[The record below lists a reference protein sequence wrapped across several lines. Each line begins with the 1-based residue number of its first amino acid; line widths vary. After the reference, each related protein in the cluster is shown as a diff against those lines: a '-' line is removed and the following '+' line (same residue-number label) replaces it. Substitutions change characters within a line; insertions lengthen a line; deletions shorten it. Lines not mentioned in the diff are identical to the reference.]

1 MVGTSKIL
9 TVSYGTFS
17 CTLEGFDDSFE
28 MMKAISE
35 YFRDLAADDRY
46 FGAEPPKLDGEMLA
60 QLAAR
65 RSAIAIAAEQSGD
78 RVVLRPAPAPAPAA
92 AAPQLQMPVPQP
104 QQAAQPAPSA
114 QPAAKAPADD
124 NSIAARLQ
132 RIRSVVAG
140 ADTAAQDFSE
150 DQHAEPFLTA
160 AAFMATPATNAMP
173 EQADLASLAA
183 DIAADIGEDEDTG
196 EDTFNAIQAA
206 ARDAAEDSAEQPTEH
221 TADDS
226 TDTTIDDIAEDSPE
240 TTLHNTMAGFGAHID
255 AQPPTPPTPQHA
267 EGIDAAGLLDRG
279 AMSGA
284 GPDAAATWTPASAM
298 AAAGPENDHDED
310 MIEIETLDED
320 DTGNAQPAPDAEPR
334 LRVMKMRRADFEAA
348 VAAGRL
354 EPMDEEDD
362 EDGASLWAPEATA
375 EGAEGGEVTSSLPAE
390 DEADLRRELAEIEA
404 ELEGALASDPA
415 TKDANIDAA
424 DSAAEAEDNALF
436 ADLPP
441 AAPAAQPRLS
451 PASSDADMQ
460 RLLAKTDQ
468 EMGQPDTANRHQAIA
483 HLRAAVAATRADIAA
498 GGALRPE
505 GSGAAYRADLADVVR
520 PVPAQAP
527 ALRLG
532 DAMMAPQSASATH
545 AAPLLLVAEQRVD
558 TQPAP
563 QPASPSPAQT
573 TLVRPRRVQVPAPAP
588 LNPADGAAHAP
599 DFVDFVDQS
608 GAKGLAEI
616 LEAAAA
622 YMADIEG
629 QEAFTRP
636 QLLAYARNALGHDF
650 SREDGMRSL
659 GTLLRQ
665 GRLRKAP
672 NGRFAVSS
680 QTSFRPRSARVG

>member
-1 MVGTSKIL
+1 
-9 TVSYGTFS
+9 
-17 CTLEGFDDSFE
+17 
-28 MMKAISE
+28 
-35 YFRDLAADDRY
+35 
-46 FGAEPPKLDGEMLA
+46 
-60 QLAAR
+60 
-65 RSAIAIAAEQSGD
+65 
-78 RVVLRPAPAPAPAA
+78 
-92 AAPQLQMPVPQP
+92 
-104 QQAAQPAPSA
+104 
-114 QPAAKAPADD
+114 
-124 NSIAARLQ
+124 
-132 RIRSVVAG
+132 
-140 ADTAAQDFSE
+140 
-150 DQHAEPFLTA
+150 
-160 AAFMATPATNAMP
+160 
-173 EQADLASLAA
+173 
-183 DIAADIGEDEDTG
+183 
-196 EDTFNAIQAA
+196 
-206 ARDAAEDSAEQPTEH
+206 
-221 TADDS
+221 
-226 TDTTIDDIAEDSPE
+226 
-240 TTLHNTMAGFGAHID
+240 MAGFGAHID

-545 AAPLLLVAEQRVD
+545 AAPLRLVAEQRVD

>member
-78 RVVLRPAPAPAPAA
+78 RVVLRPAPAPAV
-92 AAPQLQMPVPQP
+92 AAPQLQTPVPQP
-104 QQAAQPAPSA
+104 EQAAQPAPSV

-150 DQHAEPFLTA
+150 DQHAELFLTA

-196 EDTFNAIQAA
+196 EDTFSAIQAA
-206 ARDAAEDSAEQPTEH
+206 ARDAAQDSAEQPTEH

-240 TTLHNTMAGFGAHID
+240 TTLHNTMAGFGADID

-334 LRVMKMRRADFEAA
+334 LRVMKMCRADFEAA

-362 EDGASLWAPEATA
+362 EDAASLWAPEATA
-375 EGAEGGEVTSSLPAE
+375 EWAEGGEVTSSLPAE
-390 DEADLRRELAEIEA
+390 DEADLRANWPKSRPSSRVHWPAIWPQKMPISTRQTAQQRPKIMRFSQICPPPHPPRSHGYHRPAAMQICSAFWQKQIRKWASPTPPTAIRPSPICAQPLPPPGPTLPQAARCAPKAAVRRIVPIWPMSCA
-404 ELEGALASDPA
+404 GAGPSASVTLGRCDDGTAIGQRHPRRAIALGGRTARRYPA
-415 TKDANIDAA
+415 RAA
-424 DSAAEAEDNALF
+424 AGQPIARTNHAGAPTPGTSAGTRAAE
-436 ADLPP
+436 
-441 AAPAAQPRLS
+441 
-451 PASSDADMQ
+451 
-460 RLLAKTDQ
+460 
-468 EMGQPDTANRHQAIA
+468 
-483 HLRAAVAATRADIAA
+483 
-498 GGALRPE
+498 
-505 GSGAAYRADLADVVR
+505 
-520 PVPAQAP
+520 
-527 ALRLG
+527 
-532 DAMMAPQSASATH
+532 
-545 AAPLLLVAEQRVD
+545 
-558 TQPAP
+558 
-563 QPASPSPAQT
+563 PSRWCRT
-573 TLVRPRRVQVPAPAP
+573 RPR
-588 LNPADGAAHAP
+588 
-599 DFVDFVDQS
+599 FC
-608 GAKGLAEI
+608 
-616 LEAAAA
+616 
-622 YMADIEG
+622 
-629 QEAFTRP
+629 
-636 QLLAYARNALGHDF
+636 
-650 SREDGMRSL
+650 
-659 GTLLRQ
+659 
-665 GRLRKAP
+665 
-672 NGRFAVSS
+672 
-680 QTSFRPRSARVG
+680 

>member
-1 MVGTSKIL
+1 
-9 TVSYGTFS
+9 
-17 CTLEGFDDSFE
+17 LEGFDDSFE

-78 RVVLRPAPAPAPAA
+78 RVVLRPAPAPTV

-104 QQAAQPAPSA
+104 EQAAQPAPSA

-124 NSIAARLQ
+124 NSIAAQLQ

-196 EDTFNAIQAA
+196 EDTFSAIQAA
-206 ARDAAEDSAEQPTEH
+206 ARDAAQDSAEQPTEH

-375 EGAEGGEVTSSLPAE
+375 EGAEGGEVTSSLPA
-390 DEADLRRELAEIEA
+390 
-404 ELEGALASDPA
+404 
-415 TKDANIDAA
+415 
-424 DSAAEAEDNALF
+424 
-436 ADLPP
+436 
-441 AAPAAQPRLS
+441 
-451 PASSDADMQ
+451 
-460 RLLAKTDQ
+460 
-468 EMGQPDTANRHQAIA
+468 
-483 HLRAAVAATRADIAA
+483 
-498 GGALRPE
+498 
-505 GSGAAYRADLADVVR
+505 
-520 PVPAQAP
+520 
-527 ALRLG
+527 
-532 DAMMAPQSASATH
+532 
-545 AAPLLLVAEQRVD
+545 
-558 TQPAP
+558 
-563 QPASPSPAQT
+563 
-573 TLVRPRRVQVPAPAP
+573 
-588 LNPADGAAHAP
+588 
-599 DFVDFVDQS
+599 
-608 GAKGLAEI
+608 
-616 LEAAAA
+616 
-622 YMADIEG
+622 
-629 QEAFTRP
+629 
-636 QLLAYARNALGHDF
+636 
-650 SREDGMRSL
+650 
-659 GTLLRQ
+659 
-665 GRLRKAP
+665 
-672 NGRFAVSS
+672 
-680 QTSFRPRSARVG
+680 